1 MITICALSQVDKLCS
16 KHNFTHIVSI
26 GTPDSRCYGNGRE
39 KIPYSFRNFKLDN
52 RIRLEFDDI
61 DIAEDVFAPK
71 EHDIQRLIN
80 FLQTIPEDA
89 NVLIHCFAGISRS
102 TATALVLLMIKN
114 NFNGAI
120 AKQNLLA
127 IRPQAIP
134 NKLIC
139 SLADKIL
146 GLSGHNSC
154 LEVAKEIHFVQ
165 NIRNNSLWNV

>member
-1 MITICALSQVDKLCS
+1 MITVCALSQVDSLC
-16 KHNFTHIVSI
+16 HENNYTYIVSI
-26 GTPDSRCYGNGRE
+26 GTPTDSSYTYNQEG
-39 KIPYSFRNFKLDN
+39 IPYAYQNFELNN